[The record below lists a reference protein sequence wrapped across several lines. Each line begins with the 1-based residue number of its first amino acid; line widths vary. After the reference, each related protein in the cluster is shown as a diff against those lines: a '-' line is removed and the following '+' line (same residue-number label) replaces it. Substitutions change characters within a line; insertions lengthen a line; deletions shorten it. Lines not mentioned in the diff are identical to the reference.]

1 MKQQWMTGPG
11 HAVVACA
18 LSTVML
24 LAVCGGAL
32 AGSSPGAVGGASGV
46 YERDWGTCASAV
58 SAPARRW
65 YLAEG
70 CTAGGFQTWVLVQNP
85 GTRPVDVTMELQT
98 AQGARQGPSDTI
110 PPLSR
115 RTYNLA
121 DYVVSYEVSTSVSA
135 TGDVVCER
143 AMYGPGR
150 IWGTGAT
157 GVTQPAK
164 TWYLAEGCTAGGVE
178 TWVLLQNPG
187 ATPANVRLTF
197 QTTNG
202 QVRGPTDTIP
212 ARTRRTYKLAD
223 YVTSY
228 DVATTVTASAGVVCE
243 RAMYGDDR
251 EWATDSTGISTPSTT
266 WYMSEGCTLP
276 GFETWLLV
284 QNPGD
289 KPVYLTTHLLTDSGE
304 VAGPSAR
311 LEAGSRTSFDLSG
324 WAPDKSIAAV
334 VSASGPVVAERAM
347 YGDHRRWGS
356 CSGGSQ
362 ELSTRWYMAEGCTA
376 SGFETW
382 VAVANPGDE
391 PVDVSFQLQTDK
403 GPVAGPSGTIEA
415 HRRRTFDLSGSVTS
429 YNVSSLLEATGPVAC
444 ERSMY
449 GVGTSRRMCAP
460 VEAPLLYPFTR
471 DGSAACGH
479 WPAGSTDYPYFG
491 APREGGRL
499 HAGVDIY
506 PATGKGTPVRA
517 VKDGTV
523 IKTGLFYTRATGEQ
537 TYAILVDHGDFVANY
552 GEVQPPESWV
562 APGAHLARGQ
572 VFASVSGTVQL
583 HFEMYAP
590 GTTSWSQWYGP
601 QPANLIDPT
610 NDMLELY

>member
-1 MKQQWMTGPG
+1 
-11 HAVVACA
+11 
-18 LSTVML
+18 
-24 LAVCGGAL
+24 
-32 AGSSPGAVGGASGV
+32 
-46 YERDWGTCASAV
+46 
-58 SAPARRW
+58 
-65 YLAEG
+65 
-70 CTAGGFQTWVLVQNP
+70 
-85 GTRPVDVTMELQT
+85 
-98 AQGARQGPSDTI
+98 
-110 PPLSR
+110 
-115 RTYNLA
+115 
-121 DYVVSYEVSTSVSA
+121 VVSYEVSTSVSA

-157 GVTQPAK
+157 GVTNPAK

-187 ATPANVRLTF
+187 PTPASIALTF
-197 QTTNG
+197 QTESG

-251 EWATDSTGISTPSTT
+251 EWATDSTGISAPGKT

-289 KPVYLTTHLLTDSGE
+289 KPVYLTTRLLTDGGE
-304 VAGPSAR
+304 VSGPTAR

-324 WAPDKSIAAV
+324 WAPGKSIAAV

-362 ELSTRWYMAEGCTA
+362 ELSTRWYLAEGCTA

-403 GPVAGPSGTIEA
+403 GPLAGPSGTIPPAARE
-415 HRRRTFDLSGSVTS
+415 RR
-429 YNVSSLLEATGPVAC
+429 
-444 ERSMY
+444 
-449 GVGTSRRMCAP
+449 
-460 VEAPLLYPFTR
+460 
-471 DGSAACGH
+471 
-479 WPAGSTDYPYFG
+479 
-491 APREGGRL
+491 
-499 HAGVDIY
+499 
-506 PATGKGTPVRA
+506 
-517 VKDGTV
+517 
-523 IKTGLFYTRATGEQ
+523 
-537 TYAILVDHGDFVANY
+537 
-552 GEVQPPESWV
+552 
-562 APGAHLARGQ
+562 
-572 VFASVSGTVQL
+572 
-583 HFEMYAP
+583 
-590 GTTSWSQWYGP
+590 
-601 QPANLIDPT
+601 
-610 NDMLELY
+610 